1 MKKIAIISYGGLPL
15 PPVKGG
21 AVENLIHTLVENN
34 ETQKQAELTVFSIY
48 DEQACEEARK
58 YKNTNFI
65 YVSHRKRANAI
76 AGLTN
81 RIFRRLGFGAA
92 FQVHPFLI
100 DLIDKLRKGNFDC
113 VLVEN
118 RAEFMPYLRKKVS
131 LPLYLHVHNDHL
143 CKDYFLAKKI
153 YHSTDKFL
161 AVSEY
166 VKSRILTIDDKSDKV
181 AVLRN
186 VIDVNHFM
194 DVPQRVRQQMREQYH
209 IGAEDTVFAFFGRI
223 TPSKGVG
230 ELVSAFCKLA
240 QKHSNVKLLVVGA
253 KWFGD
258 NGENA
263 YMKQL
268 REQSQEVADKI
279 IFTGYVDY
287 PSIAQQYACADVVVV
302 PSIAGEASA
311 LVSMEAMASGKAL
324 IVSDSGGIH
333 ENVDATCAM
342 EIPRGEGFVEGLAE
356 TMEQLVA
363 DQALQESMGK
373 SGQSRA
379 HIHDNKQYLS
389 SLLELIG

>member
-21 AVENLIHTLVENN
+21 AVENLIHTFVENN
-34 ETQKQAELTVFSIY
+34 EAQKQAELTVFSVY

-58 YKNTNFI
+58 YKNTKFI
-65 YVSHRKRANAI
+65 YVSHRKRADAI
-76 AGLTN
+76 TGFTN
-81 RIFRRLGFGAA
+81 RVFRRLGFGAA
-92 FQVHPFLI
+92 SQVHPFLI
-100 DLIDKLRKGNFDC
+100 DVVSKLREGNFDC

-153 YHSTDKFL
+153 YQSTDKFL

-166 VKSRILTIDDKSDKV
+166 VKSRILTIDSQSNKV

-186 VIDVNHFM
+186 VIDVSHFV
-194 DVPQRVRQQMREQYH
+194 DVTQSVRQQMREQYH
-209 IGAEDTVFAFFGRI
+209 IGAGDTVFAFLGRI

-230 ELVSAFCKLA
+230 ELVSAFCKVA
-240 QKHSNVKLLVVGA
+240 KKHSNVKLLVVGA

-258 NGENA
+258 NGENV

-287 PSIAQQYACADVVVV
+287 PSIARQYACADVVVV

-324 IVSDSGGIH
+324 IISDSGGIH
-333 ENVDATCAM
+333 ENVDPSCAM
-342 EIPRGEGFVEGLAE
+342 EVSRGDGFVDGLAE
-356 TMEQLVA
+356 MMEQLVA
-363 DQALQESMGK
+363 DQALLESMGK

-389 SLLELIG
+389 RLLELI